1 MFEILYN
8 SFIKLEQEYTKEK
21 SINAQLIEQL
31 NQFTKQKSATTPS
44 TDDSKIIKQKDKG
57 KK

>member
-21 SINAQLIEQL
+21 AINAQLIEQL
-31 NQFTKQKSATTPS
+31 NQFTKQKSATVT
-44 TDDSKIIKQKDKG
+44 TADSKIIKNNNKG